1 MLPPLPVFNIRS
13 SGARFGSFLNQIR
26 RRIYSQTLLSS
37 ATIKVTDTDRGQQ
50 LDRVGGAGAASAL
63 SLGFAVVHTGASV
76 TVAPGKVLS
85 QYWSGTSAT
94 DFKPADWTL
103 ENNYAGTTLS
113 ASATEV
119 WLNVTFTKTDLA
131 SEGLLSTTEIN
142 MSGSRGGAG
151 GGGGGGGASV
161 GVQDDQ
167 SAELP
172 TTAGD
177 GLDNVGGAGGQGGIV
192 LDEASGLP
200 ATGTTEGS
208 GADGGIGGA
217 GGAGGD
223 GTATTFTRPTKA
235 VVQVR
240 YFTLS
245 GIAVYT
251 SKGSASSTSTWV
263 KLATISGTNVVQHH
277 IGTLRLHPATITFVA
292 P

>member
-13 SGARFGSFLNQIR
+13 SGARFGSVLNQIR
-26 RRIYSQTLLSS
+26 RRIYRQTLISS

-50 LDRVGGAGAASAL
+50 LDRVGGVGASSAL
-63 SLGFAVVHTGASV
+63 SLGFTVAHTGASV

-85 QYWSGTSAT
+85 QYWSGTSAA
-94 DFKPADWTL
+94 DFKPADCTL

-119 WLNVTFTKTDLA
+119 WLNVTFTETDLA
-131 SEGLLSTTEIN
+131 SEGLLGTTEID
-142 MSGSRGGAG
+142 MSGGAGGHG

-161 GVQDDQ
+161 GIQDDTT
-167 SAELP
+167 AELP
-172 TTAGD
+172 S
-177 GLDNVGGAGGQGGIV
+177 
-192 LDEASGLP
+192 E
-200 ATGTTEGS
+200 
-208 GADGGIGGA
+208 GADGIDGGA
-217 GGAGGD
+217 GGAGGIVRDD
-223 GTATTFTRPTKA
+223 GTGLPLSTTTPGTGGTGGAGGAGGVGQAGTAVTFTRATKA

-245 GIAVYT
+245 GIAAYT